1 MPFQGESACR
11 QTFILPSV
19 RHGANIHIVS
29 KTVAQQKP
37 SVNPCGR
44 RSQTPCA
51 EFRKIKNMQ
60 SAIDFGKDF
69 LTAFFNK
76 KDADATSAFL
86 ADDIIW
92 ITPNEIRHLKSVR
105 SIHEFLREALQED
118 PKAYNVDIASIRSAP
133 GLETTTIA
141 VFDVNLIPKHEES
154 SVNIRC
160 TLALHREGVG
170 FSIVYVGMSRK
181 YLRTDVEQI
190 RSFADA
196 LPSGVMTL
204 TVMGNDIRVMYVS
217 GWFLRRLGMEEAA
230 VYERMDQNVFFMM
243 PQEDQKRMITLV
255 GEMGALK
262 KPKPLAMQVTLL
274 AGDKK
279 TKIPCHMSVTAV
291 CKDGSRTV
299 LYLTFDEIS
308 DVMQEAEREKKKEI
322 RALKA
327 KLAEKDKNAGKPQA
341 ADTGEIEERA
351 RQQIEE
357 AARIAREESEAAA
370 KLIRT
375 KLEQAGKEKKAA
387 VEKTRRE
394 VADQFTA
401 AWKEEKKKN
410 SEAKEALEK
419 ELAAAKE
426 AAEAAEAGRKELE
439 EKLRALEAKKS
450 QSDREYQ
457 DRILKLEWKV
467 SGTER
472 KAQQSEE
479 DWEKRLKTGI
489 EEARKEE
496 AGKAEKEQESL
507 RLQMEE
513 KLAKEKS
520 EKAELEGT
528 VLRMQK
534 DLSQRELSLKKRD
547 VDQRILSKEKDKSIL
562 RMESLLRGQ
571 MGSIQSAVRTVRG
584 EKNPEKI
591 REQAEKIEEAASVMP
606 EYMSDLAA
614 ISKLNPSG
622 RMPAAE
628 DRFSVKSCLDLVR
641 LVIWPQ
647 CRQKGVIFSVEM
659 TEGMPQE
666 VIGGKAGLELAFLCI
681 LENAVENTAGGG
693 TITLTASADA
703 PVRGSAYYHFR
714 IEDNGCGISEDRLPV
729 LFDQP
734 ESELSIARKVIG
746 TMGGSIQVRS
756 RLGEGASFEIRVNL
770 KLQ

>member
-1 MPFQGESACR
+1 
-11 QTFILPSV
+11 
-19 RHGANIHIVS
+19 
-29 KTVAQQKP
+29 
-37 SVNPCGR
+37 
-44 RSQTPCA
+44 
-51 EFRKIKNMQ
+51 MQ

-76 KDADATSAFL
+76 KDADATSSFL

-92 ITPNEIRHLKSVR
+92 ITPNEIRHLRSVR

-154 SVNIRC
+154 SINIRC

-170 FSIVYVGMSRK
+170 FEIVYVGMSRK
-181 YLRTDVEQI
+181 YLRTDVDQI
-190 RSFADA
+190 RGFADA
-196 LPSGVMTL
+196 LPGGVMTL
-204 TVMGNDIRVMYVS
+204 TAMGNDIRVMYVS

-230 VYERMDQNVFFMM
+230 IYERMDQNVFFMM

-255 GEMGALK
+255 GEMAVLK
-262 KPKPLAMQVTLL
+262 KPKPLAMRVTLL
-274 AGDKK
+274 TGDGK
-279 TKIPCHMSVTAV
+279 TKIPCHMSIAAAY
-291 CKDGSRTV
+291 KDGSRTV
-299 LYLTFDEIS
+299 LYLIFDEIS
-308 DVMQEAEREKKKEI
+308 DVMQEAEREKRKEI
-322 RALKA
+322 RALRA
-327 KLAEKDKNAGKPQA
+327 KLSEKDKTTEAAHTEEAGEME
-341 ADTGEIEERA
+341 TRA
-351 RQQIEE
+351 RQQLEE
-357 AARIAREESEAAA
+357 ATRIAKEESEAAA
-370 KLIRT
+370 KLIKT

-387 VEKTRRE
+387 VEKAKRE
-394 VADQFTA
+394 VADRYTA
-401 AWKEEKKKN
+401 AWKEEKKKSN
-410 SEAKEALEK
+410 EAKEALEK

-426 AAEAAEAGRKELE
+426 AAEAAQTKRKELE
-439 EKLRALEAKKS
+439 EKLNALEAKK
-450 QSDREYQ
+450 QASDREYQ

-467 SGTER
+467 SSTEK
-472 KAQQSEE
+472 KAQQAEE
-479 DWEKRLKTGI
+479 DWQKRLETGI
-489 EEARKEE
+489 EEARREE

-513 KLAKEKS
+513 ELSKEKTG
-520 EKAELEGT
+520 KAELEGT

-534 DLSQRELSLKKRD
+534 DLSEKELSLKKKD

-571 MGSIQSAVRTVRG
+571 MGTIQSAVRTVRA

-591 REQAEKIEEAASVMP
+591 KEQAERIEEAASVMP

-614 ISKLNPSG
+614 IARLNPNG
-622 RMPAAE
+622 RIPAAE
-628 DRFSVKSCLDLVR
+628 DHFSVKSCLDLVR

-647 CRQKGVIFSVEM
+647 CRQKGIIFSVEM
-659 TEGMPQE
+659 TEGMPEE

-703 PVRGSAYYHFR
+703 PVRESAYYHFR
-714 IEDNGCGISEDRLPV
+714 IEDNGCGISEERLPV

-770 KLQ
+770 KLK

>member
-1 MPFQGESACR
+1 
-11 QTFILPSV
+11 
-19 RHGANIHIVS
+19 
-29 KTVAQQKP
+29 
-37 SVNPCGR
+37 
-44 RSQTPCA
+44 
-51 EFRKIKNMQ
+51 MQ

-76 KDADATSAFL
+76 KDADATSSFL

-92 ITPNEIRHLKSVR
+92 ITPNEIRHLRSVR

-154 SVNIRC
+154 SINIRC

-170 FSIVYVGMSRK
+170 FEIVYVGMSRK
-181 YLRTDVEQI
+181 YLRTDVDQI
-190 RSFADA
+190 RGFADA
-196 LPSGVMTL
+196 LPGGVMTL
-204 TVMGNDIRVMYVS
+204 TAMGNDIRVMYVS

-230 VYERMDQNVFFMM
+230 IYERMDQNVFFMM

-255 GEMGALK
+255 GEMAVLK
-262 KPKPLAMQVTLL
+262 KPKPLAMRVTLL
-274 AGDKK
+274 TGDGK
-279 TKIPCHMSVTAV
+279 TKIPCHMSIAAAY
-291 CKDGSRTV
+291 KDGSRTV
-299 LYLTFDEIS
+299 LYLIFDEIS
-308 DVMQEAEREKKKEI
+308 DVMQEAEREKRKEI

-327 KLAEKDKNAGKPQA
+327 KLSEKDKTTEAAHTEEAGEME
-341 ADTGEIEERA
+341 TRA
-351 RQQIEE
+351 RQQLEE
-357 AARIAREESEAAA
+357 AARIAKEESEAAA
-370 KLIRT
+370 KLIKT

-387 VEKTRRE
+387 VEKAKRE
-394 VADQFTA
+394 VADRYTA

-419 ELAAAKE
+419 ELAAARE
-426 AAEAAEAGRKELE
+426 AAEAAQTKRKELE
-439 EKLRALEAKKS
+439 EKLNALEAKK
-450 QSDREYQ
+450 QASDREYQ

-467 SGTER
+467 SSTEK
-472 KAQQSEE
+472 KAQQAEE
-479 DWEKRLKTGI
+479 DWQKRLETGI

-507 RLQMEE
+507 CLQMEE
-513 KLAKEKS
+513 ELSKEKTG
-520 EKAELEGT
+520 KAELEGT
-528 VLRMQK
+528 ILRMQK
-534 DLSQRELSLKKRD
+534 DLSEKELSLKKKD

-571 MGSIQSAVRTVRG
+571 MGTIQSAVRTVRA

-591 REQAEKIEEAASVMP
+591 KEQAERIEEAATVMP

-614 ISKLNPSG
+614 IARLNPNG

-628 DRFSVKSCLDLVR
+628 DHFSVKSCLDLVR

-647 CRQKGVIFSVEM
+647 CRQKGIIFSVEM
-659 TEGMPQE
+659 TEGMPEE

-693 TITLTASADA
+693 TITLTASSDA

-714 IEDNGCGISEDRLPV
+714 IEDNGCGISEERLPV

-770 KLQ
+770 KLK

>member
-1 MPFQGESACR
+1 
-11 QTFILPSV
+11 
-19 RHGANIHIVS
+19 
-29 KTVAQQKP
+29 
-37 SVNPCGR
+37 
-44 RSQTPCA
+44 
-51 EFRKIKNMQ
+51 MQ

-76 KDADATSAFL
+76 KDADATSSFL

-92 ITPNEIRHLKSVR
+92 ITPNEIRHLRSVR

-154 SVNIRC
+154 SINIRC

-170 FSIVYVGMSRK
+170 FEIVYVGMSRK
-181 YLRTDVEQI
+181 YLRTDVDQI
-190 RSFADA
+190 RGFADA
-196 LPSGVMTL
+196 LPGGVMTL
-204 TVMGNDIRVMYVS
+204 TAMGNDIRVMYVS

-230 VYERMDQNVFFMM
+230 IYERMDQNVFFMM

-255 GEMGALK
+255 GEMAVLK
-262 KPKPLAMQVTLL
+262 KPKPLAMRVTLL
-274 AGDKK
+274 TGDGK
-279 TKIPCHMSVTAV
+279 TKIPCHMSIAAAY
-291 CKDGSRTV
+291 KDGSRTV
-299 LYLTFDEIS
+299 LYLIFDEIS
-308 DVMQEAEREKKKEI
+308 DVMQEAEREKRKEI

-327 KLAEKDKNAGKPQA
+327 KLSEKDKTTEAAHTEEAGEME
-341 ADTGEIEERA
+341 TRA
-351 RQQIEE
+351 RQQLEE
-357 AARIAREESEAAA
+357 ATRIAKEESEAAA
-370 KLIRT
+370 KLIKT

-387 VEKTRRE
+387 VEKAKRE
-394 VADQFTA
+394 VADRYTA
-401 AWKEEKKKN
+401 AWKEEKKKSN
-410 SEAKEALEK
+410 EAKEALEK

-426 AAEAAEAGRKELE
+426 AAEAAQTKRKELE
-439 EKLRALEAKKS
+439 EKLNALEAKK
-450 QSDREYQ
+450 QASDREYQ

-467 SGTER
+467 SSTEK
-472 KAQQSEE
+472 KAQQAEE
-479 DWEKRLKTGI
+479 DWQKRLETGI
-489 EEARKEE
+489 EEARREE

-513 KLAKEKS
+513 ELSKEKTG
-520 EKAELEGT
+520 KAELEGT

-534 DLSQRELSLKKRD
+534 DLSEKELSLKKKD

-571 MGSIQSAVRTVRG
+571 MGTIQSAVRTVRA

-591 REQAEKIEEAASVMP
+591 KEQAERIEEAASVMP

-614 ISKLNPSG
+614 IARLNPNG
-622 RMPAAE
+622 RIPAAE
-628 DRFSVKSCLDLVR
+628 DHFSVKSCLDLVR

-647 CRQKGVIFSVEM
+647 CRQKGIIFSVEM
-659 TEGMPQE
+659 TEGMPEE

-703 PVRGSAYYHFR
+703 PVRESAYYHFR
-714 IEDNGCGISEDRLPV
+714 IEDNGCGISEERLPV

-770 KLQ
+770 KLK

>member
-1 MPFQGESACR
+1 
-11 QTFILPSV
+11 
-19 RHGANIHIVS
+19 
-29 KTVAQQKP
+29 
-37 SVNPCGR
+37 
-44 RSQTPCA
+44 
-51 EFRKIKNMQ
+51 MQ

-76 KDADATSAFL
+76 KDADATSSFL

-92 ITPNEIRHLKSVR
+92 ITPNEIRHLRSVR

-154 SVNIRC
+154 SINIRC

-170 FSIVYVGMSRK
+170 FEIVYVGMSRK
-181 YLRTDVEQI
+181 YLRTDVDQI
-190 RSFADA
+190 RGFADA
-196 LPSGVMTL
+196 LPGGVMTL
-204 TVMGNDIRVMYVS
+204 TAMGNDIRVMYVS

-230 VYERMDQNVFFMM
+230 IYERMDQNVFFMM

-255 GEMGALK
+255 GEMAVLK
-262 KPKPLAMQVTLL
+262 KPKPLAMRVTLL
-274 AGDKK
+274 TGDGK
-279 TKIPCHMSVTAV
+279 TKIPCHMSIAAAY
-291 CKDGSRTV
+291 KDGSRTV
-299 LYLTFDEIS
+299 LYLIFDEIS
-308 DVMQEAEREKKKEI
+308 DVMQEAEREKRKEI

-327 KLAEKDKNAGKPQA
+327 KLSEKDKTTEAAHTEEAGEME
-341 ADTGEIEERA
+341 TRA
-351 RQQIEE
+351 RQQLEE
-357 AARIAREESEAAA
+357 ATRIAKEESEAAA
-370 KLIRT
+370 KLIKT

-387 VEKTRRE
+387 VEKAKRE
-394 VADQFTA
+394 VADRYTA
-401 AWKEEKKKN
+401 AWKEEKKKSN
-410 SEAKEALEK
+410 EAKEALEK

-426 AAEAAEAGRKELE
+426 AAEAAQTKRKELE
-439 EKLRALEAKKS
+439 EKLNALEAKK
-450 QSDREYQ
+450 QASDREYQ

-467 SGTER
+467 SSTEK
-472 KAQQSEE
+472 KAQQAEE
-479 DWEKRLKTGI
+479 DWQKRLETGI
-489 EEARKEE
+489 EEARREE
-496 AGKAEKEQESL
+496 AGKAKKEQESL

-513 KLAKEKS
+513 ELSKEKTG
-520 EKAELEGT
+520 KAELEGT

-534 DLSQRELSLKKRD
+534 DLSEKELSLKKKD

-571 MGSIQSAVRTVRG
+571 MGTIQSAVRTVRA

-591 REQAEKIEEAASVMP
+591 KEQAERIEEAASVMP

-614 ISKLNPSG
+614 IARLNPNG
-622 RMPAAE
+622 RIPAAE
-628 DRFSVKSCLDLVR
+628 DHFSVKSCLDLVR

-647 CRQKGVIFSVEM
+647 CRQKGIIFSVEM
-659 TEGMPQE
+659 TEGMPEE

-703 PVRGSAYYHFR
+703 PVRESAYYHFR
-714 IEDNGCGISEDRLPV
+714 IEDNGCGISEERLPV

-770 KLQ
+770 KLK

>member
-1 MPFQGESACR
+1 M
-11 QTFILPSV
+11 
-19 RHGANIHIVS
+19 
-29 KTVAQQKP
+29 KD
-37 SVNPCGR
+37 
-44 RSQTPCA
+44 
-51 EFRKIKNMQ
+51 MQ
-60 SAIDFGKDF
+60 SAIDFGKNF

-76 KDADATSAFL
+76 KDVDATSAFL

-154 SVNIRC
+154 SINIRC
-160 TLALHREGVG
+160 TLALHHEGVS

-196 LPSGVMTL
+196 LPGGVMTL

-217 GWFLRRLGMEEAA
+217 GWFLRRLGMEEVAI
-230 VYERMDQNVFFMM
+230 YERMDQNVFFMM
-243 PQEDQKRMITLV
+243 PQEDQKRMITLA
-255 GEMGALK
+255 GEMAVLK
-262 KPKPLAMQVTLL
+262 KPKPLAMRVTLL
-274 AGDKK
+274 AGDGK
-279 TKIPCHMSVTAV
+279 TKIPCHMSITAAY
-291 CKDGSRTV
+291 KDGSRTV

-308 DVMQEAEREKKKEI
+308 DVMQEVEREKRKEI

-327 KLAEKDKNAGKPQA
+327 KLAEKDKNAGKACQT
-341 ADTGEIEERA
+341 DTAEIEERA
-351 RQQIEE
+351 REKLAE
-357 AARIAREESEAAA
+357 AARIAKEESEAAE
-370 KLIRT
+370 KLIKA
-375 KLEQAGKEKKAA
+375 KLEQADREKKAA
-387 VEKTRRE
+387 VEKVRRE
-394 VADQFTA
+394 VTDQFTA

-410 SEAKEALEK
+410 SEAKETLEK

-426 AAEAAEAGRKELE
+426 EAEAKEAERKELE
-439 EKLRALEAKKS
+439 KKLNALEAKK
-450 QSDREYQ
+450 QESDRGYQ
-457 DRILKLEWKV
+457 DRILKLEWRV
-467 SGTER
+467 SGAE
-472 KAQQSEE
+472 KKMQQAEE
-479 DWEKRLKTGI
+479 DWEKRLETGI
-489 EEARKEE
+489 EEVRKEE
-496 AGKAEKEQESL
+496 AGKAEKAQESL
-507 RLQMEE
+507 RLRLEE
-513 KLAKEKS
+513 DLAKEKS
-520 EKAELEGT
+520 GKTELEGT

-534 DLSQRELSLKKRD
+534 DLARKELSIKKKD

-562 RMESLLRGQ
+562 RMESLLHGQ
-571 MGSIQSAVRTVRG
+571 MGTIQSAIRAVRG

-591 REQAEKIEEAASVMP
+591 KEQAEKIEKAASVMP

-614 ISKLNPSG
+614 ISKLNPNG

-628 DRFSVKSCLDLVR
+628 DRFLVRSCLDLVR

-659 TEGMPQE
+659 TEGMPEE

-714 IEDNGCGISEDRLPV
+714 IEDNGCGIAEDRLPI

-756 RLGEGASFEIRVNL
+756 RLGEGTSFEIRVNL